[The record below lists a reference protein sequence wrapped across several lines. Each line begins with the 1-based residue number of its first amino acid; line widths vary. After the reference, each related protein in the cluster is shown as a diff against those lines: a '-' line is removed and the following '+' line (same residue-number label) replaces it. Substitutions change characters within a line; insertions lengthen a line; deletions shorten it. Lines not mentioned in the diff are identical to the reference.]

1 MIFSQSV
8 GLPWNL
14 LLALVSVL
22 VSCILVFDAD
32 WMWKLARG
40 RHLPV
45 KPPMFGGVVAAAGM
59 RQKIKYLALF
69 GLVLAPLM
77 MSRFMA
83 LPTRMPHGDWVWMG
97 LIALLS
103 PALLLAEVRGW
114 KHLGTGLAVLLCAA
128 LLFPYAAAGW
138 IGLTRYLVIEALF
151 WSIAALLSI
160 AVLTHQKVLGRPP
173 RSRSGQIVRLIAGST
188 GAVAIMAVTFWP
200 LMGSS

>member
-40 RHLPV
+40 RHLPI
-45 KPPMFGGVVAAAGM
+45 KPPMFGGVVAAVET

-83 LPTRMPHGDWVWMG
+83 LPARMPHADWVWMG
-97 LIALLS
+97 MIAILS
-103 PALLLAEVRGW
+103 PAVMLAEWRGW
-114 KHLGTGLAVLLCAA
+114 KRLGTGLALLLCAA
-128 LLFPYAAAGW
+128 FLFPYAAAGW

-160 AVLTHQKVLGRPP
+160 AVLAHQKVLGRPP